1 MRMSNIEQ
9 LKTHLAQVEG
19 LEVRCAEP
27 MSRHTTFRIGGPADV
42 MVLPRS
48 AQQAAQALRAAHTAQ
63 VPVTIIGN
71 GSDLLVRD
79 GGIRGMVLKL
89 GEHMAQQQAEGNLL
103 TFGAGLT
110 LARAAAFAAAHHLTG
125 MEFAHGI
132 PGSVGGAVFM
142 NAGAYDGEMRQI
154 VRRTWYLDEA
164 LELQVLEGEA
174 HEFAYRNSVFQHHP
188 WIIIATQVELQPG
201 DPAAI
206 AEKMEQLM
214 ARRREKQPLE
224 WPSAGSTFKRPAGYF
239 AGKLVQ
245 DAGLRGYRVGGAM
258 VSEKHCGFVVSD
270 GTATCAD
277 VLGVI
282 RHVQQTVQEKFG
294 VSLECEIRIIGE

>member
-1 MRMSNIEQ
+1 MKGMEELKLQLEQ
-9 LKTHLAQVEG
+9 VQG
-19 LEVRCAEP
+19 LEVRYGEP
-27 MSRHTTFRIGGPADV
+27 MRSHTTFHIGGPADV
-42 MVLPRS
+42 MVLPSS
-48 AQQAAQALRAAHTAQ
+48 AQQAAQALRAAQAAQ
-63 VPVTIIGN
+63 VPVTIVGN

-89 GEHMAQQQAEGNLL
+89 GENLAEKKAEGNLI

-110 LARAAAFAAAHHLTG
+110 LARAATFAASQGLTG

-142 NAGAYDGEMRQI
+142 NAGAYDGEMRHI
-154 VRRTWYLDEA
+154 VRRTWYLDES
-164 LELQVLEGEA
+164 LELQVLEGEKHA
-174 HEFAYRNSVFQHHP
+174 FAYRDSVFQHHP
-188 WIIIATQVELQPG
+188 WLIVATQVELQPG

-206 AEKMEQLM
+206 AAKMEDLM
-214 ARRREKQPLE
+214 ARRKEKQPLE
-224 WPSAGSTFKRPAGYF
+224 WPSAGSTFKRPVGYF
-239 AGKLVQ
+239 AGKLIE

-282 RHVQQTVQEKFG
+282 THVQRTVKEKFG
-294 VSLECEIRIIGE
+294 VSLECEVRIIGE

>member
-1 MRMSNIEQ
+1 MKGIQWLETQ
-9 LKTHLAQVEG
+9 LTG
-19 LEVRCAEP
+19 MEVRRMEP
-27 MSRHTTFRIGGPADV
+27 MSRHTTFRIGGPADL
-42 MVLPRS
+42 MVLPSS
-48 AQQAAQALRAAHTAQ
+48 AQQAAQALRAAKEAQ

-89 GEHMAQQQAEGNLL
+89 GENMAEKKAEGNML

-110 LARAAAFAAAHHLTG
+110 LARAASFAASQGLTG

-142 NAGAYDGEMRQI
+142 NAGAYDGEMKQI
-154 VRRTWYLDEA
+154 VRRTWYLDET

-174 HEFAYRNSVFQHHP
+174 HQFAYRNSIFQHHP
-188 WIIIATQVELQPG
+188 WLIVATQVELQPG

-206 AEKMEQLM
+206 QAKMDDLM
-214 ARRREKQPLE
+214 ARRKEKQPLE
-224 WPSAGSTFKRPAGYF
+224 WPSAGSTFKRPEGYF
-239 AGKLVQ
+239 AGKLIE

-282 RHVQQTVQEKFG
+282 RHVQQSVQQKFG
-294 VSLECEIRIIGE
+294 VSLECEVRIIGE

>member
-1 MRMSNIEQ
+1 MKEIQWLETQ
-9 LKTHLAQVEG
+9 LTG
-19 LEVRCAEP
+19 IEVRRMEP
-27 MSRHTTFRIGGPADV
+27 MSRHTTFRIGGPADL
-42 MVLPRS
+42 MVLPNN
-48 AQQAAQALRAAHTAQ
+48 AQQAAQALRAAREAQ
-63 VPVTIIGN
+63 VPITVIGN

-89 GEHMAQQQAEGNLL
+89 GENMAEQKAEGNLL

-110 LARAAAFAAAHHLTG
+110 LARAASFAASKGFTG

-142 NAGAYDGEMRQI
+142 NAGAYDGEIKQI
-154 VRRTWYLDEA
+154 VRRTWYLDETS
-164 LELQVLEGEA
+164 ELRVIEGEA
-174 HEFAYRNSVFQHHP
+174 HQFGYRNSVFQHHP
-188 WIIIATQVELQPG
+188 WIIMATQVELQPG
-201 DPAAI
+201 DPTAI
-206 AEKMEQLM
+206 AAKMKDLM

-224 WPSAGSTFKRPAGYF
+224 WPSAGSTFKRPTGYF
-239 AGKLVQ
+239 AGKLIQ

-270 GTATCAD
+270 GTATCDD

-282 RHVQQTVQEKFG
+282 RHVQQTVQKKFG
-294 VSLECEIRIIGE
+294 VSLECEVRIIGE

>member
-1 MRMSNIEQ
+1 MRGMEE
-9 LKTHLAQVEG
+9 LKQQLAQMQG
-19 LEVRCAEP
+19 LEVRYGEP
-27 MSRHTTFRIGGPADV
+27 MRSHTTFRIGGPADV
-42 MVLPRS
+42 MVLPSS
-48 AQQAAQALRAAHTAQ
+48 AQQAAQALRAAQAAQ
-63 VPVTIIGN
+63 VPVTVVGN

-89 GEHMAQQQAEGNLL
+89 GENLAEKKAEGNLL

-110 LARAAAFAAAHHLTG
+110 LARAAMFAASQGLTG

-142 NAGAYDGEMRQI
+142 NAGAYDGEMKHI
-154 VRRTWYLDEA
+154 VRRTWYLDES
-164 LELQVLEGEA
+164 LELQVLEGEEHA
-174 HEFAYRNSVFQHHP
+174 FAYRDSVFQHYP
-188 WIIIATQVELQPG
+188 WLIVATQVELQPG

-206 AEKMEQLM
+206 AAKMEDLM
-214 ARRREKQPLE
+214 ARRKEKQPLE
-224 WPSAGSTFKRPAGYF
+224 WPSAGSTFKRPVGYF
-239 AGKLVQ
+239 AGKLIE

-282 RHVQQTVQEKFG
+282 THVQRTVKEKFG
-294 VSLECEIRIIGE
+294 VSLECEVRIIGE